1 MPVSKKSTK
10 KVKDITPIEVKPV
23 VKRTRKKKEVV
34 TSPPPPATPHTAC
47 EVRFWDLTALRK
59 LEPED
64 VRCVAISVV
73 KKGSEISISAD
84 ADTEEI
90 KLKLLPIHMNGSEV
104 TKVDATFKFDEFIR
118 MMEFLKEA
126 PNLLKKYHKIQK
138 AVNANV

>member
-73 KKGSEISISAD
+73 KKGSEISNIR
-84 ADTEEI
+84 
-90 KLKLLPIHMNGSEV
+90 
-104 TKVDATFKFDEFIR
+104 FCFR
-118 MMEFLKEA
+118 MMQPSPPFIGPTYL
-126 PNLLKKYHKIQK
+126 
-138 AVNANV
+138 